1 MAPIAKETDV
11 QSSGPRASLNPEQ
24 GNGKTQPVA
33 LEVSVTVNGAR
44 TVEGSDKREPFSET
58 SKTVLIFA
66 NGAVIRLASTVAP
79 GQLLFLTN
87 ENTKKEVVCQ
97 VVKSKNYRSVSGYVE
112 LEFTEPAPGFWG
124 MRFPTERAA
133 PAPQAG
139 ASASSNVPP
148 AAPKVNPSAPVS
160 PLNSTPAAI
169 SPSLPPVNKAQPP
182 APTAEAA
189 RAITTPTKS
198 QIAAPSG
205 GPTTD
210 PETEALKKEAARLQ
224 EQLSGLLFS
233 QNAGSRTQPHA
244 PKSEAP
250 APEMKAK
257 VIEMTPRPEPVTTTP
272 TAKPVS
278 QATPTMQSGVAPP
291 QKATLDLAA
300 EEVKIPAWLE
310 PLARNSAT
318 SSPVETPAR
327 TELASFEEAV
337 PAEETSEASSALF
350 SSEGPTPTFSGQLF
364 GEDNAEPA
372 AASGKSGK
380 GILIGLVAAGVIA
393 AAAAGTWYFGF
404 RHPAAATAQTAAPMF
419 ATLPA
424 SSSSN
429 SDANSRPAPTS
440 AQPSSLS
447 GNAAVASSNQRSAET
462 LRTSAAAGP
471 LPVVD
476 ARERERIATSRE
488 ETPARTSPGEITEQP
503 KKPALGDVKLAAPTV
518 SAQQVNADVSAPHI
532 GGEAVA
538 TDAGAM
544 SPALIAGNSSQP
556 VAPVPVGG
564 EVKSARLL
572 HSVPPVYPP
581 LARSQRVSGDVRIDA
596 LVDPTGHVT
605 TMKIVSGPVLLH
617 QAAKDALH
625 QWRYQ
630 PAMLDGKPVPMHLTV
645 TVQFRLQ

>member
-1 MAPIAKETDV
+1 M
-11 QSSGPRASLNPEQ
+11 
-24 GNGKTQPVA
+24 QPVA

-124 MRFPTERAA
+124 MRFPTERAT
-133 PAPQAG
+133 PAAQAG
-139 ASASSNVPP
+139 ARASSNAPQS
-148 AAPKVNPSAPVS
+148 APKVNPSAPV
-160 PLNSTPAAI
+160 NSTPAI
-169 SPSLPPVNKAQPP
+169 SQSFSPVSKAQPP
-182 APTAEAA
+182 APPAEAA
-189 RAITTPTKS
+189 RATTPTKAQTTAS
-198 QIAAPSG
+198 SG
-205 GPTTD
+205 PASD
-210 PETEALKKEAARLQ
+210 PETEALKQEAARLQ

-233 QNAGSRTQPHA
+233 QSAGSRTQPHT
-244 PKSEAP
+244 PKTEAP
-250 APEMKAK
+250 VPETKAK
-257 VIEMTPRPEPVTTTP
+257 VIEITPRPEPVTTAP
-272 TAKPVS
+272 AAKPVG
-278 QATPTMQSGVAPP
+278 QPTPGMQSEVTPP

-310 PLARNSAT
+310 PLARNAAT
-318 SSPVETPAR
+318 SAPVETPAR
-327 TELASFEEAV
+327 TEAIHYEEPV
-337 PAEETSEASSALF
+337 PVAEAGEASGALF
-350 SSEGPTPTFSGQLF
+350 SSEGPAPTFSSQLF

-372 AASGKSGK
+372 ETSGKSGK
-380 GILIGLVAAGVIA
+380 GLLMGLVAAGVIA

-404 RHPAAATAQTAAPMF
+404 RHPATATAQTAAPMF

-424 SSSSN
+424 SSSSSN
-429 SDANSRPAPTS
+429 GANSQ
-440 AQPSSLS
+440 QPSGAAQSNSFAANS
-447 GNAAVASSNQRSAET
+447 GVAASKPRAAET
-462 LRTSAAAGP
+462 LRATAGGNP
-471 LPVVD
+471 PQVVN
-476 ARERERIATSRE
+476 ARETEKIEANRNATVGH
-488 ETPARTSPGEITEQP
+488 TPAETVAEQP
-503 KKPALGDVKLAAPTV
+503 KKPALGEVKLAAPTV
-518 SAQQVNADVSAPHI
+518 SAQQVSNGDVSAPHI
-532 GGEAVA
+532 GGGAVA
-538 TDAGAM
+538 AGADAM
-544 SPALIAGNSSQP
+544 SPGLIAGNSSQP
-556 VAPVPVGG
+556 AAPVPVGG

-572 HSVPPVYPP
+572 HSVPPTYPP

-596 LVDPTGHVT
+596 LVDATGHVT